1 MTVLIGQTQYS
12 VAARAALQR
21 HRSIRDHFAAELF
34 AEPALEA
41 LLQLFIAQEEG
52 VRLSMLT
59 LSRQCS
65 VSESTGL
72 RWIARLEALGYCDRI
87 ADHQDHRRSWIVMS
101 DDGCRRMRRWLD
113 TQPREA

>member
-1 MTVLIGQTQYS
+1 M
-12 VAARAALQR
+12 
-21 HRSIRDHFAAELF
+21 
-34 AEPALEA
+34 
-41 LLQLFIAQEEG
+41 FIAQEEG

-72 RWIARLEALGYCDRI
+72 RWIARLEALGYCERI

>member
-1 MTVLIGQTQYS
+1 M
-12 VAARAALQR
+12 QR

-72 RWIARLEALGYCDRI
+72 RWIARLEALGYCERI

-101 DDGCRRMRRWLD
+101 DDGVPADAAVAGYATARGVRAVAFSRGG
-113 TQPREA
+113 AG